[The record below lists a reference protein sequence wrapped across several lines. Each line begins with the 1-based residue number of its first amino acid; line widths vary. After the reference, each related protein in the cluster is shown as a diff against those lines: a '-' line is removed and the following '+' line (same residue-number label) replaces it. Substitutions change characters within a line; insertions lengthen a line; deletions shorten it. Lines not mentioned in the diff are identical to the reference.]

1 MSHENMR
8 RAQGALLEETQE
20 IGSFPMNGK
29 MKSRRKK
36 RSDLDSHL
44 EYFKWAAAALIIHA
58 QDAASNMHN
67 SYQKKVMKNDHMN
80 LNDYFAF
87 SSCKEIVISKHLVLK

>member
-1 MSHENMR
+1 MKTCSL
-8 RAQGALLEETQE
+8 GALLLVQETQE

-44 EYFKWAAAALIIHA
+44 EYISTALIIHA

-67 SYQKKVMKNDHMN
+67 SYQKKKVMKNDHMN

-87 SSCKEIVISKHLVLK
+87 SSSKEIAISKHLALK